1 MPVASYDV
9 RDRIL
14 MRMLKF
20 LLIAA
25 VILALLAGALLF
37 TIKRADLGAYRV
49 PLQNFVERETGR
61 KLRIDGDFEPALSL
75 TPAIRATNVQFAN
88 PSWADSESMLRIDE
102 VYFQM
107 RLSSL
112 FSGPLQVIKLR
123 AHGGEL
129 HLQRTANG
137 QNNWTFERPDNKTSP
152 SEERGE
158 KSFVTLTN
166 IDVSDLRVTYSAPE
180 RDNPVDANITSLAV
194 AAQDMRTNQISV
206 DGTLHGTPLRASG
219 TIPRLAHMIN
229 GAAYNDLQIEY
240 GDLRISSKLDLDNIE
255 GLKGL
260 DGTVEVK
267 GRNLE
272 KLTKLLGLRKLDDG
286 PFNLATTLREDN
298 DAISFDG
305 KLEAQT
311 GKLTANGSLKNWA
324 DKPAIAADLTLAAPD
339 ILPLA
344 RYMDLPLEKSGPL
357 DAHGGIRW
365 GPGTI
370 EFSSFEATFDSNVV
384 NLDGAVGLP
393 ARPDNTTL
401 KIRSKGPNIAAT
413 MALVNLKW
421 RITYDYE
428 FAADFSG
435 SEGMIVMQPVSLRVG
450 GNDFAGRVTVVPGK
464 KPIVEADLHSKQILI
479 GDYLEDRRQPRLQ
492 DKDAT
497 LVFDTKPFDFSALD
511 GFDLQAK
518 VAIDHIVASNTDIQ
532 DTSMEIVVKDGS
544 LNIEP
549 FKTMINGGPL
559 SGRMRLD
566 SAGEAPLFQIEL
578 SGDKIRYARTK
589 EVTPDE
595 MALIP
600 PNTLNTRIKAS
611 GNSLHEMAV
620 SADGWIKIVSEA
632 GRRPRGSFGLFTNNV
647 LDEVY
652 YKLQPIVKK
661 RPYHQLG
668 CGIYYVRFDNGKA
681 KVEPFL
687 LQTDSI
693 TVRAHGTVQM
703 EDEKLDF
710 DFAAKPR
717 KGVGLGV
724 ASIASPFLAVRGTLA
739 HPQVGADVAGGVVS
753 GAAAFFTMG
762 LSVVGKGL
770 MDRAAG
776 GRDLCPDIDKILKK
790 YRAGEETDA
799 IWENEPG

>member
-9 RDRIL
+9 RDRIV

-61 KLRIDGDFEPALSL
+61 KLRIDGDFEPVLSL

-152 SEERGE
+152 SEARGE

-206 DGTLHGTPLRASG
+206 DGKLHGTPLRASG

-267 GRNLE
+267 GSNLE

-344 RYMDLPLEKSGPL
+344 RYIDLPLEKSGPL

-365 GPGTI
+365 GPETI

-632 GRRPRGSFGLFTNNV
+632 GRRPRGSFGLFTNTC
-647 LDEVY
+647 LT
-652 YKLQPIVKK
+652 
-661 RPYHQLG
+661 R
-668 CGIYYVRFDNGKA
+668 
-681 KVEPFL
+681 
-687 LQTDSI
+687 SI
-693 TVRAHGTVQM
+693 TS
-703 EDEKLDF
+703 F
-710 DFAAKPR
+710 
-717 KGVGLGV
+717 
-724 ASIASPFLAVRGTLA
+724 SP
-739 HPQVGADVAGGVVS
+739 S
-753 GAAAFFTMG
+753 
-762 LSVVGKGL
+762 
-770 MDRAAG
+770 
-776 GRDLCPDIDKILKK
+776 
-790 YRAGEETDA
+790 
-799 IWENEPG
+799 